1 MVTPYSSAFRRLAL
15 IVAVAA
21 CGDGGGAARNRLQM
35 PAPRPVA
42 EILQLQDD
50 TDFAIA
56 MSELVFA
63 REAAV
68 GFGRLTAP
76 ERVVFCLDALEREV
90 NNGGFAQFFENS
102 SGDYALET
110 IEALRALGATRV
122 AALVAQA
129 VAVFP
134 GGRPEPDRERRQ
146 AQVGRLDNTA
156 RAKLD
161 QLDGAFYDSPE
172 NLAAL
177 ERQYVSR
184 HQSEFLM
191 P

>member
-1 MVTPYSSAFRRLAL
+1 MLLRSSTLVLAL
-15 IVAVAA
+15 VAA
-21 CGDGGGAARNRLQM
+21 TSCRGAEKGTRRDAQL

-42 EILQLQDD
+42 EILQIEDD
-50 TDFAIA
+50 TKFAIA
-56 MSELVFA
+56 MSDLVFS

-68 GFGRLTAP
+68 GYDRLTPP

-102 SGDYALET
+102 AGDHALET
-110 IEALRALGATRV
+110 IEALRTLGAPRV
-122 AALVAQA
+122 AGLVTEA

-134 GGRPEPDRERRQ
+134 DGHPAADREDRQ
-146 AQVGRLDNTA
+146 RQVEKLDDAA

-161 QLDGAFYDSPE
+161 QLDGAFYEYPE
-172 NLAAL
+172 NLHAL
-177 ERQYVSR
+177 ERAYVGTN
-184 HQSEFLM
+184 QAQFPM